1 MSIYRVIRFES
12 FASIEHSEIT
22 IRRSKIFRRETRM
35 ASIDSEVFTPELLE
49 LLTRLMS
56 DATLE
61 NAQDPTSAVSP
72 VSNEASDYMKEP
84 LLGPSRSIESI
95 ETAVSAE
102 SPPQIST
109 GGTHNTVS
117 PTSESLGSMET
128 AASGMGFQLSPN
140 GKNKPAFGGGYRSSE
155 FYPRNMMPITSAPTT
170 LMLKN
175 IPNRITREMLAEEIM
190 SKMPVGSFDFLYLP
204 IDFNSRAGFGYAFI
218 NCTSDE
224 NVDLFVSEFHKRR
237 LNCSE
242 GSYSKPVEVTIA
254 RVQGFTA
261 NINRLISSPVL
272 FSADEGSLPLIFN
285 SNQVPIPF
293 KALMQLNRAS
303 ILFQQ
308 RPSID
313 ELILMVEQEM
323 YGSTESGEDIAV
335 GY

>member
-1 MSIYRVIRFES
+1 
-12 FASIEHSEIT
+12 
-22 IRRSKIFRRETRM
+22 M
-35 ASIDSEVFTPELLE
+35 ASNDSDVFTPELLE

-56 DATLE
+56 E
-61 NAQDPTSAVSP
+61 NTSRGIQESNFAVSP
-72 VSNEASDYMKEP
+72 VSNEACEYMKEP

-95 ETAVSAE
+95 ETTATNQFSAE
-102 SPPQIST
+102 NATEIVP
-109 GGTHNTVS
+109 NTVS
-117 PTSESLGSMET
+117 PMSDSLGSMGTRTSTTENY
-128 AASGMGFQLSPN
+128 LSPV
-140 GKNKPAFGGGYRSSE
+140 GKQKSNHGDGSYRTSE
-155 FYPRNMMPITSAPTT
+155 FYPRNMVPITSSPTT

-204 IDFNSRAGFGYAFI
+204 VDFNSRAGFGYAFI
-218 NCTSDE
+218 NCTSDD
-224 NVDLFVSEFHKRR
+224 NVDLFISEFQKRR
-237 LNCSE
+237 LNCCE
-242 GSYSKPVEVTIA
+242 GSYSKPIEVTIA

-261 NINRLISSPVL
+261 NVNRLISSPVL

-285 SNQVPIPF
+285 ADQVPIPF

-308 RPSID
+308 RPSIE

-323 YGSTESGEDIAV
+323 YGSDEADQDIVV